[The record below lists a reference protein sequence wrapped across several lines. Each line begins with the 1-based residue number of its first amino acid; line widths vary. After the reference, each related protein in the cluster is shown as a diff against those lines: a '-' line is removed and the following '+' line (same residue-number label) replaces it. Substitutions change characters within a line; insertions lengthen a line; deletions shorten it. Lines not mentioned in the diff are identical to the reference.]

1 MKKIYVFN
9 IMKFKMKVGMEV
21 IRVGGKVVVVGNGC
35 SYLVYDTMFEKL
47 GFSNTYYNECL
58 GKGSVGTVFAIGNC
72 DTLNAPRYAVRTS
85 DGKEALYNNNGIKLI
100 SSADPLDNVGR
111 EVYLIRDDKIIKE
124 RINKA
129 MVTREEKHDRTLNP
143 VEAGYFFNNLGIWV
157 DVDRVYFTKED
168 IIKGL

>member
-1 MKKIYVFN
+1 MKGI
-9 IMKFKMKVGMEV
+9 KVGD
-21 IRVGGKVVVVGNGC
+21 RVVVVDGDYC
-35 SYLVYDTMFEKL
+35 YTTYDTMFEEL
-47 GFSNTYYNECL
+47 GFSNTEYNEQHSR
-58 GKGSVGTVFAIGNC
+58 GSVGTVFAIGIC
-72 DTLNAPRYAVRTS
+72 EVAGGLRYAVRTS
-85 DGKEALYNNNGIKLI
+85 DGKECLYDINGIELHT
-100 SSADPLDNVGR
+100 SVDPLDNVGK

-168 IIKGL
+168 IIREI